1 MFYTLSSSK
10 SFFEI
15 PVDILFSMITYLFNS
30 QENSS
35 ARVSFLMTLQ
45 TKVYNFIKKE
55 TLTQVFSCEFC
66 KISKKTCFAEHLW
79 ATASFVTVGTQSYE
93 SFLSYIIFRKLI
105 FVIFFVICVTHK
117 KDMTRVHGSTK

>member
-1 MFYTLSSSK
+1 MLRVLHVVYLKIFLWNPK
-10 SFFEI
+10 
-15 PVDILFSMITYLFNS
+15 DILFSMITYLINS

-66 KISKKTCFAEHLW
+66 KISKNIFSYRTFPV
-79 ATASFVTVGTQSYE
+79 ATSVNK
-93 SFLSYIIFRKLI
+93 IFHNAK
-105 FVIFFVICVTHK
+105 
-117 KDMTRVHGSTK
+117 